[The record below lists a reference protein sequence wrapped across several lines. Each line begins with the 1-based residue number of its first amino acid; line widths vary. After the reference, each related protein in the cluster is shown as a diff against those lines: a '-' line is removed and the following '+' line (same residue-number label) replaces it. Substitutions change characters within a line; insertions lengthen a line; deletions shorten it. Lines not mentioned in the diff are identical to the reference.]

1 MKGERSMR
9 YIAWFLGIIA
19 LILTLNWNWEM
30 VKAAVTGGVIALW
43 AEAMVKRFWKK

>member
-1 MKGERSMR
+1 MR
-9 YIAWFLGIIA
+9 YAVWVLAIIG

-43 AEAMVKRFWKK
+43 AETMVKRFWRK